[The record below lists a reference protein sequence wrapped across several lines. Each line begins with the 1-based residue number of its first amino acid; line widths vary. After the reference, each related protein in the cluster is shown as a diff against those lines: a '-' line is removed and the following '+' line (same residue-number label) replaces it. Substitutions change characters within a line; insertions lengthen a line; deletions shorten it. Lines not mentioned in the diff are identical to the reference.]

1 MACTAAVHESVNPAT
16 ARILIVDDEQVLR
29 ETLAELLEQEGFP
42 VKTADSASA
51 ALTLVEQEHFDIVFC
66 DLQLPDQ
73 DGVTLLEKI
82 LQINP
87 ETFVLVLTAY
97 GSLDTAVEAFKRGAH
112 DYLTKPVRFEELVA
126 KLRQLLRY
134 RQLYL
139 ENQWLRRE
147 LHRRYDFDQIVG
159 ESPAMQAVFE
169 LVRKVAPTRSTV
181 LILGESGTGKELI
194 ARAIHYHSPERNEKF
209 LAVNCAAI
217 PHDLLEN
224 QLFGHKRGA
233 YTGADRD
240 QEGLFVHVGRG
251 TLFFDE
257 IAELPLPMQAK
268 LLRAIEQKEILPV
281 GANEPVRVQARILA
295 ATNKDLAQ
303 LVEQG
308 KFREDLYY
316 RLNIVT
322 IRLPP
327 LRERR
332 EDIPALVEFFI
343 ARHRRELKKHFVGVD
358 HQAMKILLSAP
369 WKGNVRELENVIQRA
384 MILGEGPLITAKD
397 LPPGLAPDPEVCLTD
412 DLREAVAH
420 FERRHITRI
429 LRETPDKREAARRLG
444 LALSSLYRKIEELGI
459 ELEPRPE
466 RSAASSRF
474 QPAQQQ
480 PDEQVKRS

>member
-1 MACTAAVHESVNPAT
+1 
-16 ARILIVDDEQVLR
+16 VDDEQVLR

-240 QEGLFVHVGRG
+240 QGRTVCSRG
-251 TLFFDE
+251 TRHALF
-257 IAELPLPMQAK
+257 
-268 LLRAIEQKEILPV
+268 
-281 GANEPVRVQARILA
+281 
-295 ATNKDLAQ
+295 
-303 LVEQG
+303 
-308 KFREDLYY
+308 
-316 RLNIVT
+316 
-322 IRLPP
+322 
-327 LRERR
+327 
-332 EDIPALVEFFI
+332 
-343 ARHRRELKKHFVGVD
+343 
-358 HQAMKILLSAP
+358 
-369 WKGNVRELENVIQRA
+369 
-384 MILGEGPLITAKD
+384 
-397 LPPGLAPDPEVCLTD
+397 
-412 DLREAVAH
+412 
-420 FERRHITRI
+420 
-429 LRETPDKREAARRLG
+429 
-444 LALSSLYRKIEELGI
+444 
-459 ELEPRPE
+459 
-466 RSAASSRF
+466 
-474 QPAQQQ
+474 
-480 PDEQVKRS
+480 

>member
-1 MACTAAVHESVNPAT
+1 
-16 ARILIVDDEQVLR
+16 VDDEQVLR

-181 LILGESGTGKELI
+181 LILGESGT
-194 ARAIHYHSPERNEKF
+194 R
-209 LAVNCAAI
+209 
-217 PHDLLEN
+217 
-224 QLFGHKRGA
+224 
-233 YTGADRD
+233 
-240 QEGLFVHVGRG
+240 
-251 TLFFDE
+251 
-257 IAELPLPMQAK
+257 
-268 LLRAIEQKEILPV
+268 
-281 GANEPVRVQARILA
+281 
-295 ATNKDLAQ
+295 
-303 LVEQG
+303 
-308 KFREDLYY
+308 
-316 RLNIVT
+316 
-322 IRLPP
+322 
-327 LRERR
+327 
-332 EDIPALVEFFI
+332 
-343 ARHRRELKKHFVGVD
+343 
-358 HQAMKILLSAP
+358 
-369 WKGNVRELENVIQRA
+369 
-384 MILGEGPLITAKD
+384 
-397 LPPGLAPDPEVCLTD
+397 
-412 DLREAVAH
+412 
-420 FERRHITRI
+420 
-429 LRETPDKREAARRLG
+429 
-444 LALSSLYRKIEELGI
+444 
-459 ELEPRPE
+459 
-466 RSAASSRF
+466 
-474 QPAQQQ
+474 
-480 PDEQVKRS
+480 